1 MSRTTAWTL
10 HAAVVVMAATGF
22 FLTWI
27 VYFAADPSESEL
39 EMFAVQDPW
48 QPWLVAVHVVAA
60 PVLLFITGLI
70 WFTHVWGRVK
80 LGFEDRRTGG
90 LVLAWSLAPM
100 ALCGYLLQVFESE
113 TARHVLGW
121 IHAAVGIVFAATYL
135 VHVWRSGD
143 RSAPAAGN
151 T

>member
-1 MSRTTAWTL
+1 MSRITAWTL
-10 HAAVVVMAATGF
+10 HAAVVVMAATGIY
-22 FLTWI
+22 LAWI
-27 VYFAADPSESEL
+27 VYFAADPAESEL

-60 PVLLFITGLI
+60 PVLIFITGLI

-90 LVLAWSLAPM
+90 LVLAWSLAP
-100 ALCGYLLQVFESE
+100 LVGCGYLLQVVEAE
-113 TARHVLGW
+113 ATVLVLGW
-121 IHAAVGIVFAATYL
+121 VHAAVGVVFAATYL

-143 RSAPAAGN
+143 RSTTADDGG
-151 T
+151 